1 MTLFLKLAIPDMR
14 PAAFARIRTGP
25 ARSPVSKGLALLV
38 FAAAVLVLGTACG
51 QIAKP
56 EGWSAGVVI
65 DDMTVG
71 TRTYDA
77 LVIGTRDG
85 TLIALDKSNGAT
97 IWSFELQGPE
107 ESRAVYGTP
116 VFADDTIYFSGYD
129 GSLYALSTAGSLKWR
144 EQVGEGQPLVGG
156 PALVD
161 GVLLAASSD
170 GRLYA
175 FEPESGSRTWSVE
188 TGNMVWST
196 PVVADGIA
204 YFGSMD
210 RTLYA
215 VNVASGT
222 IVWRFEAGASITG
235 AITAHQGRVYAG
247 AFDGVMYALDA
258 ASGLELAR
266 HEGASGWYWAKPVI
280 YGGVLYAPSLDG
292 NVYGLDVR
300 TLEPVRPAVETDDPV
315 SASPV
320 VVGERLVVPSN
331 DGTIRLARL
340 ADGGD
345 VRRCE
350 IDSRIRSLTASGN
363 VVYLSAH
370 DKSIRALEIDSNGDP
385 DEDWSRFT
393 DRDEP
398 EPSDRSR
405 PC

>member
-1 MTLFLKLAIPDMR
+1 MTPSLKLTLPNRRPPALAR
-14 PAAFARIRTGP
+14 ATTGAARLPAA
-25 ARSPVSKGLALLV
+25 KGLAILAI
-38 FAAAVLVLGTACG
+38 AAAVLALATACG
-51 QIAKP
+51 QIATP

-65 DDMTVG
+65 DGITIG
-71 TRTYDA
+71 ARTHDA

-85 TLIALDKSNGAT
+85 TLIALDRTNGAT
-97 IWSFELQGPE
+97 LWSFELQGE
-107 ESRAVYGTP
+107 EETRAVYGTP
-116 VFADDTIYFSGYD
+116 VYADDTIYFSGYD
-129 GSLYALSTAGSLKWR
+129 GSLYALTAAGSLKWR
-144 EQVGEGQPLVGG
+144 EQVGEGEPLVGG

-161 GVLLAASSD
+161 GKLLATSSD

-215 VNVASGT
+215 VNVTNGT
-222 IVWRFEAGASITG
+222 IVWQFEAGASITG
-235 AITAHQGRVYAG
+235 SITVHQGRVYAG
-247 AFDGVMYALDA
+247 SFDGVMYALDA
-258 ASGLELAR
+258 ASGTELAR
-266 HEGASGWYWAKPVI
+266 YEGATGWYWAMPVV

-292 NVYGLDVR
+292 NVYGLDVS
-300 TLEPVRPAVETDDPV
+300 TLQPVRPAVETDDPV

-363 VVYLSAH
+363 VVYLSAN
-370 DKSIRALEIDSNGDP
+370 DKSIRALVIDSNGDP

>member
-1 MTLFLKLAIPDMR
+1 MR
-14 PAAFARIRTGP
+14 PVTGRITI
-25 ARSPVSKGLALLV
+25 LA
-38 FAAAVLVLGTACG
+38 FAAALLLLATACG
-51 QIAKP
+51 QIATP
-56 EGWSAGVVI
+56 EGWSAGVVFDGAAI
-65 DDMTVG
+65 G
-71 TRTYDA
+71 ARTHDA

-85 TLIALDKSNGAT
+85 TLIALDRTNGST
-97 IWSFELQGPE
+97 LWSFELQGAE
-107 ESRAVYGTP
+107 ESRSVYGTP
-116 VFADDTIYFSGYD
+116 VFANDTIYFSGYD
-129 GSLYALSTAGSLKWR
+129 GSLYALSAAGSLKWR
-144 EQVGEGQPLVGG
+144 EQVGDGEPLVGG

-161 GVLLAASSD
+161 GVLLATSSD

-175 FEPESGSRTWSVE
+175 FESESGSRTWSIE

-215 VNVASGT
+215 VNVATGT

-235 AITAHQGRVYAG
+235 AIAVHQGRVYAG

-258 ASGLELAR
+258 TSGTELAR
-266 HEGASGWYWAKPVI
+266 FEGASGWYWAKPVI

-292 NVYGLDVR
+292 NVYGLDVN
-300 TLEPVRPAVETDDPV
+300 TMQPVRPAVETDDPV

-340 ADGGD
+340 SDGGD
-345 VRRCE
+345 VRRCD
-350 IDSRIRSLTASGN
+350 IGSRIRSLTASGN

-370 DKSIRALEIDSNGDP
+370 DKSIRALIIDSNGDP

>member
-1 MTLFLKLAIPDMR
+1 MIRSLEFTLPNRR
-14 PAAFARIRTGP
+14 PAAFAPGRTDP
-25 ARSPVSKGLALLV
+25 AGTPVRKALALLAIASV
-38 FAAAVLVLGTACG
+38 VLALATACG
-51 QIAKP
+51 QIATP
-56 EGWSAGVVI
+56 EGWSAGVAI
-65 DDMTVG
+65 DGVTIGSRTV
-71 TRTYDA
+71 DA

-85 TLIALDKSNGAT
+85 TLIALDRTNGAT
-97 IWSFELQGPE
+97 LWSFELQGDE

-129 GSLYALSTAGSLKWR
+129 GSLYALTVAGSLKWR
-144 EQVGEGQPLVGG
+144 EQVGEGEPLVGG

-161 GVLLAASSD
+161 GILLAASSD

-222 IVWRFEAGASITG
+222 IVWRFEVGASITG
-235 AITAHQGRVYAG
+235 AITVHQGRVYAG
-247 AFDGVMYALDA
+247 SFDGVMYALDA
-258 ASGLELAR
+258 ASGTELAR
-266 HEGASGWYWAKPVI
+266 FEGATGWYWAKPVI
-280 YGGVLYAPSLDG
+280 HGGVLYAPSLDG
-292 NVYGLDVR
+292 NVYGLDVS
-300 TLEPVRPAVETDDPV
+300 TLQPVRPAVETDDPV

-320 VVGERLVVPSN
+320 VIGDRLVVPSN
-331 DGTIRLARL
+331 DGNLRVVRLS
-340 ADGGD
+340 DGED
-345 VRRCE
+345 TRRCDIE
-350 IDSRIRSLTASGN
+350 SKIRSLTVNGN
-363 VVYLSAH
+363 VAYVSAH
-370 DKSIRALEIDSNGDP
+370 DRSIRAVSVDSFGNLN
-385 DEDWSRFT
+385 EDWSRFT
-393 DRDEP
+393 DQDDP